1 MNTIYGSYSN
11 LACAAMQPQSVFCT
25 STFASN
31 PYNTSIFATNTNET
45 QNNAKT
51 QYDAYNDIATSYID
65 SIRNSYIGVA
75 KASPRLINT
84 KAVGLK
90 NTVDALKNQGMKI
103 RDTYMESQGSYCFDK
118 IKSILSDESKTQEEK
133 QEEINLILEKMEA
146 SKNEAAK
153 KLEILSELMRG
164 CSKIASLTLNIPEG
178 QDDPTAEAM
187 EGILDIAYSIDTDET
202 SQIKQ
207 AKSSDDIEE
216 INANMSENILKMD
229 STECR
234 NKANDL
240 DKQIDDWEEKLQ
252 NATTDEEKQEAK
264 VMIASLEAQKEIFS
278 SLSE

>member
-11 LACAAMQPQSVFCT
+11 LACAAVQPQSVFCT

-45 QNNAKT
+45 QNNTKT

-133 QEEINLILEKMEA
+133 QEEIDLILEKMEA

-187 EGILDIAYSIDTDET
+187 EGILDMAYSIDTDET

-229 STECR
+229 STECKS
-234 NKANDL
+234 KANDL